1 MRRGQTNVVS
11 LNSEIPGH
19 LENKTHLE
27 HKVYY
32 PICYLEKKTRL
43 FLIREMFKGEKFNLR
58 RINYYVLIEY
68 FQILEAMP
76 QRWD

>member
-1 MRRGQTNVVS
+1 MRKGQTNVVC

-32 PICYLEKKTRL
+32 PICCLEKKQD
-43 FLIREMFKGEKFNLR
+43 
-58 RINYYVLIEY
+58 Y
-68 FQILEAMP
+68 F
-76 QRWD
+76 